1 MLKKI
6 ELPFLIIAI
15 AFFAVAIS
23 GITGT
28 LQQVVHFTDVLNEI
42 AVVGMSLFGGV
53 IFSLGVKK

>member
-15 AFFAVAIS
+15 VFFAIAIS
-23 GITGT
+23 GIAGT

-42 AVVGMSLFGGV
+42 AVVCLCLFGGV